1 MLTRGM
7 TLRAVHAA
15 AVDAPGE
22 PGWMAPFLASLARDD
37 LAPATLRG
45 YHYGNERPRARP
57 AGAPRQPPRTP
68 PATLRAIPLPCTFTR
83 MGLLILVD
91 HDVRRQVALALA
103 RPAGLGQD
111 LPHSIEREGLGDHAE
126 ADVVAEADAGGQ
138 AGRRTG
144 HRCRSPKSKRQH
156 GPAMSLCEPYWD

>member
-83 MGLLILVD
+83 MGLLILLAGLED
-91 HDVRRQVALALA
+91 AVRLRPA
-103 RPAGLGQD
+103 RPQRVLV
-111 LPHSIEREGLGDHAE
+111 LERGDRLHGVRA
-126 ADVVAEADAGGQ
+126 ADGP
-138 AGRRTG
+138 RT
-144 HRCRSPKSKRQH
+144 R
-156 GPAMSLCEPYWD
+156 

>member
-1 MLTRGM
+1 MLMWGM

-15 AVDAPGE
+15 AVDAHGE

-83 MGLLILVD
+83 MGLLI
-91 HDVRRQVALALA
+91 HGRRGAQTALP
-103 RPAGLGQD
+103 PAAAQE
-111 LPHSIEREGLGDHAE
+111 LP
-126 ADVVAEADAGGQ
+126 ADAGQ
-138 AGRRTG
+138 LPIYLR
-144 HRCRSPKSKRQH
+144 
-156 GPAMSLCEPYWD
+156 L

>member
-37 LAPATLRG
+37 PAPATLRG

-83 MGLLILVD
+83 MGLLILAEGEHQQAGQEQAALEPLPD
-91 HDVRRQVALALA
+91 GPSLALPGG
-103 RPAGLGQD
+103 R
-111 LPHSIEREGLGDHAE
+111 
-126 ADVVAEADAGGQ
+126 ADAPAEHRGPPH
-138 AGRRTG
+138 AG
-144 HRCRSPKSKRQH
+144 
-156 GPAMSLCEPYWD
+156 

>member
-37 LAPATLRG
+37 PAAATLRG

-83 MGLLILVD
+83 MGLLILPAVLGPAV
-91 HDVRRQVALALA
+91 VRD
-103 RPAGLGQD
+103 GLGRGRAPGVVHVR
-111 LPHSIEREGLGDHAE
+111 LPAR
-126 ADVVAEADAGGQ
+126 
-138 AGRRTG
+138 
-144 HRCRSPKSKRQH
+144 
-156 GPAMSLCEPYWD
+156 

>member
-83 MGLLILVD
+83 MGLLIQ
-91 HDVRRQVALALA
+91 VRVALRRGAC
-103 RPAGLGQD
+103 AGPQPQD
-111 LPHSIEREGLGDHAE
+111 AT
-126 ADVVAEADAGGQ
+126 GG
-138 AGRRTG
+138 GRRVSFPPGACT
-144 HRCRSPKSKRQH
+144 K
-156 GPAMSLCEPYWD
+156 D

>member
-83 MGLLILVD
+83 MGLLILLGQPEN
-91 HDVRRQVALALA
+91 RA
-103 RPAGLGQD
+103 RLCAAGL
-111 LPHSIEREGLGDHAE
+111 HSGRINPKT
-126 ADVVAEADAGGQ
+126 
-138 AGRRTG
+138 GRR
-144 HRCRSPKSKRQH
+144 REKSVIALTLAKES
-156 GPAMSLCEPYWD
+156 AV